1 MSAADR
7 AKELRLQEKFGRLG
21 APPSRD
27 DIKGNL
33 TEGLLRVRPGRKR
46 KAEKMAQ
53 LNLRVP
59 EEIKHRVRILATR
72 DRREMSDIVIEA
84 IRLYEARYGPAPV
97 LEPTR
102 EG

>member
-1 MSAADR
+1 M
-7 AKELRLQEKFGRLG
+7 LRRILKEKFGALG
-21 APPSRD
+21 SPPARD
-27 DIKGNL
+27 EVKGNL
-33 TEGLLRVRPGRKR
+33 GDALAKGRPGRKR

-59 EEIKHRVRILATR
+59 EEVKHRVRILATR

-84 IRLYEARYGPAPV
+84 ITLYEARYGAAPV

>member
-1 MSAADR
+1 MTAADR
-7 AKELRLQEKFGRLG
+7 AKELKLKEKFGRLG
-21 APPSRD
+21 APPARD
-27 DIKGNL
+27 EIKGNL
-33 TEGLLRVRPGRKR
+33 SDGLGKGRPGRKR

-59 EEIKHRVRILATR
+59 EEVKHRVRILATR

-84 IRLYEARYGPAPV
+84 IKLYEARYGPAPV

>member
-1 MSAADR
+1 MTAADR
-7 AKELRLQEKFGRLG
+7 AKQLKLQATFGGLG
-21 APPSRD
+21 TPPGRD
-27 DIKGNL
+27 ETKGNL
-33 TEGLLRVRPGRKR
+33 SDLKGRPGRKR
-46 KAEKMAQ
+46 RAEKMAQ

-59 EEIKHRVRILATR
+59 EEVKHRVRILATR

-84 IRLYEARYGPAPV
+84 IRLYEARYGVAPV

>member
-1 MSAADR
+1 MSASDA
-7 AKELRLQEKFGRLG
+7 AKLLKDKFG
-21 APPSRD
+21 APPGRTET
-27 DIKGNL
+27 KGNL
-33 TEGLLRVRPGRKR
+33 GGALAKARPGRKR

-59 EEIKHRVRILATR
+59 EEVKHRVRILAAR

-84 IRLYEARYGPAPV
+84 ITLYEARYGAVPV
-97 LEPTR
+97 LDPTR

>member
-7 AKELRLQEKFGRLG
+7 AKQLKEKFVVLG
-21 APPSRD
+21 SPPSRD
-27 DIKGNL
+27 EIKGAL
-33 TEGLLRVRPGRKR
+33 SDALARGRPGRKR

-59 EEIKHRVRILATR
+59 EELKYRLRILATR

-84 IRLYEARYGPAPV
+84 ITLYEARFGAAPV
-97 LEPTR
+97 LEPRR
-102 EG
+102 ED